1 MLALYGEVVYPP
13 CHISAAAAK
22 MHISPYT
29 VEDYRETLF
38 KKFGL
43 KNKTELILFAL
54 KHKLVEQG
62 ISNQPL
68 AMSR

>member
-1 MLALYGEVVYPP
+1 
-13 CHISAAAAK
+13 